1 MLVVHGLPPG
11 GHLELPASATAGDV
25 LHRLQLAPAHQGVV
39 TIFINEQ
46 RARPTTPLKE
56 GDRVFLGLPMSG
68 G

>member
-11 GHLELPASATAGDV
+11 GRLELDAGATAGDV
-25 LHRLQLAPAHQGVV
+25 LHCLQLSPAHQRAV
-39 TIFINEQ
+39 TIFINDQ
-46 RARPTTPLKE
+46 RARPATLLKE

>member
-1 MLVVHGLPPG
+1 MLVVRGLPPG
-11 GHLELPASATAGDV
+11 GRLELPETATAGNV
-25 LHRLQLAPAHQGVV
+25 LQRLQLAPAHQGVV